1 MKKIIFPLLF
11 AATLVSFNSCEKK
24 PYDKTLDMLETYTSK
39 IEKASTSEELN
50 ELMLKAQNEAEEYE
64 KSHPEYKDEL
74 DKALEDETKKSK
86 LLEAQEKFSKAVSEK
101 KQELSKGDSDSD
113 D

>member
-39 IEKASTSEELN
+39 IEKASSQDELD
-50 ELMLKAQNEAEEYE
+50 EIMLKAQNEAEEYE

-74 DKALEDETKKSK
+74 DKALEDRDK
-86 LLEAQEKFSKAVSEK
+86 EK
-101 KQELSKGDSDSD
+101 KLKNAQKEFNRAIRDKQKELSKGDSDSED
-113 D
+113 

>member
-39 IEKASTSEELN
+39 IEKASTQDELD
-50 ELMLKAQNEAEEYE
+50 EIMLKAQNEADEYD
-64 KSHPEYKDEL
+64 KKHPEYKDEL